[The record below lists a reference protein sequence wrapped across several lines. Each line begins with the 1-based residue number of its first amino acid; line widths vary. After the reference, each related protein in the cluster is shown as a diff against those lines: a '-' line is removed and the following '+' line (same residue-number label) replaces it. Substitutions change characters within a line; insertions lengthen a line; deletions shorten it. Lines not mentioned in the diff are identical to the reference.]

1 MAKLPEEVK
10 TAINKAATACVATV
24 DNNAISN
31 VVYVS
36 YLKYQDDETIIIADN
51 KFSKTRDNLS
61 NNPKLA
67 FVVLDAD
74 TKKAYQ
80 VKGTVT
86 SYSEGD
92 KYDAV
97 VDWVHIKHPQI
108 TPFAALYVDVEAIY
122 CGSEKIA

>member
-10 TAINKAATACVATV
+10 TAINKAATVCVATV
-24 DNNAISN
+24 DNNAVSN

-36 YLKYQDDETIIIADN
+36 YLKYQDDQTIIIADN

-61 NNPKLA
+61 ENPKLA

-80 VKGTVT
+80 IKGTVKY
-86 SYSEGD
+86 YSEGD

-97 VDWVHIKHPQI
+97 VDWVHIKHPQT
-108 TPFAALYVDVEAIY
+108 TPFAALYIDVEAVF

>member
-1 MAKLPEEVK
+1 MAKLPDEVK
-10 TAINKAATACVATV
+10 IAIDKATSVCVATA
-24 DNNAISN
+24 DSNAVAN

-36 YLKYQDDETIIIADN
+36 YIKYQDEETIVIADN
-51 KFSKTRDNLS
+51 KFNKTRMNLN

-67 FVVLDAD
+67 FVVLDID

-86 SYSEGD
+86 AYSEGE
-92 KYDAV
+92 KYQAV
-97 VDWVHIKHPQI
+97 VKWVNIKHPQT
-108 TPFAALYVDVEAIY
+108 TPVAALYVDVEEVY